1 MHIPD
6 GFIDPRLAGGM
17 GLGAVFAL
25 GYAIHKVKQAVL
37 EPAAQ
42 TVRVGVGKAGS
53 IVSDKAKKVLGR
65 FGQEY
70 ILKIGMVASLVF
82 AAQMFNFPISSGTS
96 GHLIGGVLAAVLLGP
111 WGGLLA
117 VSSVVII
124 QALFYAD
131 GGLIVMGSNIINMAL
146 IGSLC
151 GYYIYAWLK
160 KKLSSMVAIA
170 VAAWSSVVLAA
181 LACSLELGISG
192 TFSFSKTLS
201 AMVPVHMIIGI
212 GEAIITIGLI
222 KISKVV
228 MGWKES

>member
-17 GLGAVFAL
+17 GLGAVAAL
-25 GYAIHKVKQAVL
+25 SYAISKVNQAVL

-42 TVRVGVGKAGS
+42 AVRVGVGKAGS
-53 IVSDKAKKVLGR
+53 IVSDKAKKVLSR

-70 ILKIGMVASLVF
+70 LVKIGMVASLVF

-117 VSSVVII
+117 VSAVVII

-151 GYYIYAWLK
+151 GYFIYSFLK
-160 KKLSSMVAIA
+160 KKLPLIISIA

-222 KISKVV
+222 KISKVI

>member
-17 GLGAVFAL
+17 GMGAVLAI
-25 GYAIHKVKQAVL
+25 GYAINKVKQAVL

-42 TVRVGVGKAGS
+42 VARAGMGKAVS
-53 IVSDKAKKVLGR
+53 TISDKARKVLGR
-65 FGQEY
+65 SGQDY
-70 ILKIGMVASLVF
+70 ILKMGMVASLVF

-117 VSSVVII
+117 VSAVVII

-131 GGLIVMGSNIINMAL
+131 GGLIVLGSNIINMAL

-151 GYYIYAWLK
+151 GYYIYHFLK
-160 KKLSSMVAIA
+160 KKLPSMPAIA
-170 VAAWSSVVLAA
+170 IAAWFSVVLAA
-181 LACSLELGISG
+181 TACSFELGISG
-192 TFSFSKTLS
+192 TFALSETLS
-201 AMVPVHMIIGI
+201 AMVPVHMVIGI
-212 GEAIITIGLI
+212 GEAVITIGLI
-222 KISKVV
+222 QIAKAV
-228 MGWKES
+228 MGWREA